1 MNVGSVAW
9 SRVTENKG
17 GRGARHNLKEVK
29 TELIAQK
36 RDVQGKGASRR
47 LRRSGKTPGVLYG
60 GNLPVVSIEV
70 NHNSLF
76 HALKREA
83 FHASVL
89 TLNLDGKQETVVLRD
104 FVMHPFRQEVQH
116 IDLQRVDSEH
126 KLHVSVPLHFVNAD
140 IAPGVKLSGGK
151 VSHVMTELEVS
162 CLPAHLPEF
171 IEVDLSQL
179 AAGHSIHVSDLV
191 MPAGVE
197 AVCVQHGDNAVVAT
211 MVLPRGAAGEETEA

>member
-1 MNVGSVAW
+1 M
-9 SRVTENKG
+9 
-17 GRGARHNLKEVK
+17 
-29 TELIAQK
+29 ELIAQK

-60 GNLPVVSIEV
+60 GNLPVVSIELD
-70 NHNSLF
+70 HNALF

-89 TLNLDGKQETVVLRD
+89 NLNLDGKRETVVLRD

-126 KLHVSVPLHFVNAD
+126 KLHVSVPLHFINAD

-151 VSHVMTELEVS
+151 VSHVMTDLEVM
-162 CLPAHLPEF
+162 CLPARLPEF

-179 AAGHSIHVSDLV
+179 AAGHSIHANELV
-191 MPAGVE
+191 IPDGVE
-197 AVCVQHGDNAVVAT
+197 VACLQRGENAVVAT
-211 MVLPRGAAGEETEA
+211 IVLPRGSAGDTAEV